1 MTRAIRKGAVRIA
14 RARMGVDLRR
24 SAQTW
29 PSRPIT
35 LIVPFAAG
43 GALDLPARRLAAEI
57 GPKLGQQIV
66 IENRTGANG
75 NIGAAAVA
83 KADPDGYTLLFGS
96 PGVLVTNRF
105 MYKSMPFDADRA
117 FTPVALLA
125 KSPLLIASSPKF
137 PATNLKGLIEHAK
150 ANPGK
155 VTVGTPGVGSQAH
168 LIMELLAAADRHADD
183 LCALSRRQQCHRRS
197 RQRLDR
203 PHRCLR
209 AGAHRR
215 REGWDRARAVVTTLE
230 RSKQLPEVPTIHEVR
245 SAGFRGRRLVLRRGA
260 GRHAA
265 RGGAKLNAAINDYLK
280 SPAGQRAVRGARHAD
295 RSAARPSELRDY
307 IATEVAKWGPII
319 KAAGIAM

>member
-1 MTRAIRKGAVRIA
+1 MTRAILKGLLALLGLA
-14 RARMGVDLRR
+14 WASSL
-24 SAQTW
+24 SLAQTW

-105 MYKSMPFDADRA
+105 MYRSMPFDSDRA

-137 PATNLKGLIEHAK
+137 PATNLKGLIDHAK

-155 VTVGTPGVGSQAH
+155 VTVGTPGVGAQAH
-168 LIMELLAAADRHADD
+168 LIMELLARQTGTQMTYVPYRGGSNVIGD
-183 LCALSRRQQCHRRS
+183 LVSGYIDLTAVYVPALI
-197 RQRLDR
+197 
-203 PHRCLR
+203 
-209 AGAHRR
+209 GAVKDGTVR
-215 REGWDRARAVVTTLE
+215 GLVVTTLE
-230 RSKQLPEVPTIHEVR
+230 RSKQLPEVPTIHESGLPGFEAVAWYCVAAP
-245 SAGFRGRRLVLRRGA
+245 AGTPREVVV
-260 GRHAA
+260 
-265 RGGAKLNAAINDYLK
+265 KLNAAINDYLK
-280 SPAGQRAVRGARHAD
+280 SPLGREQFEALDMQPVGGT
-295 RSAARPSELRDY
+295 PEELRDY
-307 IATEVAKWGPII
+307 IAAEVAKWGPII
-319 KAAGIAM
+319 KAAGITM